1 MTTHPT
7 DRSADRAAAAIDVQ
21 ELHKYFGDN
30 EVLKGIDFHVGNGQV
45 VCVIGPSGSGKST
58 LLRCVNMLEV
68 PTSGKIF
75 VEGDEITDPDAD
87 IDKLRSR
94 IGMVFQQFNLF
105 PHMTVLRNLTISQQ
119 KVKGRN
125 KAEAVEVARKNLEKV
140 GLADREGAYPAHL
153 SGGQQQRV
161 AIARALSMDP
171 DMMMFDEPT
180 SALDP
185 ELVGDV
191 LAVMRQLAADGMTM
205 MVVTHEM
212 GFAREVGDNLV
223 FMDGGVI
230 VEEGEPAQVLADPQH
245 ERTQS
250 FLSKVL

>member
-1 MTTHPT
+1 MSTP
-7 DRSADRAAAAIDVQ
+7 AIQVSD
-21 ELHKYFGDN
+21 LHKYFGEH
-30 EVLKGIDFHVGNGQV
+30 EVLKGIDFHVGQSQV

-58 LLRCVNMLEV
+58 LLRCVNRLEE
-68 PTSGKIF
+68 PTSGRIL
-75 VEGDEITDPDAD
+75 VEGIDITDPEVDLDAV
-87 IDKLRSR
+87 RSR

-105 PHMTVLRNLTISQQ
+105 PHMNVLKNLCVAQRRVKGRSKSEAVEIARRNLT
-119 KVKGRN
+119 
-125 KAEAVEVARKNLEKV
+125 KV
-140 GLADREGAYPAHL
+140 GLADRENVYPAHL

-171 DMMMFDEPT
+171 DMMLFDEPT

-191 LAVMRQLAADGMTM
+191 LAIMKDLASEGMTM

-230 VEEGEPAQVLADPQH
+230 VEEGDPHQVLADPQH
-245 ERTQS
+245 DRTKA